1 MFFQVEESVRN
12 KLKSGLD
19 RVSEGILKRE
29 NSPLKRLD
37 KKLHRNRSYKN
48 PSKTLE
54 FYLRRKWILL

>member
-19 RVSEGILKRE
+19 RVLEGILKRE

-37 KKLHRNRSYKN
+37 KNYSN
-48 PSKTLE
+48 SAV
-54 FYLRRKWILL
+54 